1 MKKGILGLVKKVGY
15 TVVKEQPNEK
25 KYPDIEKE
33 FWPLFEACK
42 PYTMSSVER
51 LYSLYKSLDYIIQNN
66 IPGDFV
72 ECGVWRGGV
81 PMFIAK
87 VLMKHKLTFRKIY
100 LYDTYEGM
108 PPPTTND
115 VDYKG
120 RNADVLMDL
129 HDGDK
134 KAVDSVWCYSPYDE
148 VASNMRSTGYPTEN
162 IVMVKGKV
170 EDTIPANA
178 PKNICLLRLDTDWYE
193 STFHELTH
201 LYPLLSSKGILII
214 DDYGHWEGARRA
226 VDDYFS
232 KQTYK
237 PLLHRIDY
245 TGRIALKD

>member
-33 FWPLFEACK
+33 FWPLFDACK

-148 VASNMRSTGYPTEN
+148 VASNMRSTGYPTETTSRPLGVAFATRSFSRASTS
-162 IVMVKGKV
+162 IVIEFVSDAVGGPV
-170 EDTIPANA
+170 TIRVVSAN
-178 PKNICLLRLDTDWYE
+178 P
-193 STFHELTH
+193 
-201 LYPLLSSKGILII
+201 
-214 DDYGHWEGARRA
+214 
-226 VDDYFS
+226 
-232 KQTYK
+232 
-237 PLLHRIDY
+237 
-245 TGRIALKD
+245 